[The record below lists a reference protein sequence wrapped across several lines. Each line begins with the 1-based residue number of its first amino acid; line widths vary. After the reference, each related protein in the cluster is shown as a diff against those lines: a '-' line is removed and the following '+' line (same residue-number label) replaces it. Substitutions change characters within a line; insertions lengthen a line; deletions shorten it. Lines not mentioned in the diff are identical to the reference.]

1 MSKYVLSSYL
11 ALIYGSCL
19 IIFETLV
26 NWGQWQ
32 WWPFW
37 LVDYVAAI
45 ILILGGLATLKYRVY
60 GLRLLSAGW
69 GFTFGMMWMSLASN
83 LADGTDPE
91 RAARVAGLYVSLILL
106 SITVSLVGLLLALTG
121 TQKR

>member
-19 IIFETLV
+19 IIFETIV

-45 ILILGGLATLKYRVY
+45 ILILGGLATLKYRDY
-60 GLRLLSAGW
+60 GSQLLSAGW
-69 GFTFGMMWMSLASN
+69 GFTFAMMWMSLASN

-106 SITVSLVGLLLALTG
+106 SITVSLVGLFLALTG